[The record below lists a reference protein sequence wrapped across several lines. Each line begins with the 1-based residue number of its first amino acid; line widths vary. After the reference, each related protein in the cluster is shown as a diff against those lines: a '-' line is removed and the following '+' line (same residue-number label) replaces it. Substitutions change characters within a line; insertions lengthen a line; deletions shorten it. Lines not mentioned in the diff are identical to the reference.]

1 MTDDPKT
8 VISEMAPPPQEVN
21 RLGTRTRVFLQLGFS
36 IAILACAFYLGMIY
50 HTREDL
56 TRDGKFTVSEQT
68 MKLLE
73 SSALQDRK
81 TPVKIIAALRKNS
94 PHYVRLRTLVEE
106 YENLAQGKL
115 EVDYLDPIRDQD
127 RALEVANNYSDLL
140 NDHLFSDD
148 LFIIDAR
155 ALRTKGNPNNTSV
168 QAINAG
174 LRYIK
179 VQDMLVKR
187 SDDKKQRRVIGYR
200 DEEMLTSF
208 LQSAIEGRPRV
219 MYLISD
225 KTDLD
230 VGGGFSP
237 SQMLSET
244 MGHLNVILAPI
255 RISEIDSIPENAE
268 GVVLA
273 APQYDFNEKELNIFE
288 EYWRRN
294 GSSLLIAL
302 EPSSR
307 LVNLRAF
314 LRQHGVTPRNDRV
327 LKVENGRTQT
337 QVQALFSPG
346 TRVNSVTV
354 SLEGKSSRFEGRISS
369 LEVREGAEDLES
381 QGISPFAVIETA
393 PGYWG
398 EVDYKEP
405 DPSFDDSSD
414 QPGPLF
420 LGAAVTRGNTNID
433 REDNGIAKMV
443 ILSTAD
449 FLHPDRIG
457 NEQLDFLKNTTHWL
471 LGREE
476 LMGIGPRGLDRR
488 KLSLIPAEAGWL
500 QNIVVFFIPIAFLI
514 IALFV
519 WNTRRA

>member
-8 VISEMAPPPQEVN
+8 VISEMAPPPQDVT
-21 RLGTRTRVFLQLGFS
+21 RLGTRTRVIIQLILAF
-36 IAILACAFYLGMIY
+36 AILASAFYLGIIY
-50 HTREDL
+50 HGRKDL
-56 TRDGKFTVSEQT
+56 THDGQFTVSERT
-68 MKLLE
+68 VKLLE
-73 SSALQDRK
+73 AEALQEREK
-81 TPVKIIAALRKNS
+81 PVKIIAALRKNS
-94 PHYVRLRTLVEE
+94 PHYARLRTLIEE
-106 YENLAQGKL
+106 YENLADGKL

-127 RALEVANNYSDLL
+127 RALEVANNYSDIL

-155 ALRTKGNPNNTSV
+155 SEPTSGTGNEARR

-179 VQDMLVKR
+179 VEDMLVKR

-225 KTDLD
+225 KADLD
-230 VGGGFSP
+230 VGGDISP

-244 MGHLNVILAPI
+244 MKHLNVLLLPI
-255 RISEIDSIPENAE
+255 RISEIEAIPDNAE

-273 APQYDFNEKELNIFE
+273 APQYDLNEKELAILE
-288 EYWRRN
+288 AYWNQN
-294 GSSLLIAL
+294 GASLLVSL
-302 EPSSR
+302 DPSSR
-307 LVNLRAF
+307 LDNLRSF
-314 LRQHGVTPRNDRV
+314 LRRHGVTPRDDRV
-327 LKVENGRTQT
+327 LKVKNGRTQT

-346 TRVNSVTV
+346 TNVNKVTV
-354 SLEGKSSRFEGRISS
+354 SLEGKASRFEGRIAS
-369 LEVREGAEDLES
+369 LEVREGAQDLET
-381 QGISPFAVIETA
+381 QGISPFVVIETA
-393 PGYWG
+393 PDFWG
-398 EVDYKEP
+398 EVDYTQP
-405 DPSFDDSSD
+405 NPTYDDSAD

-433 REDNGIAKMV
+433 RDDKGVAKMV
-443 ILSTAD
+443 ILSTSD
-449 FLHPDRIG
+449 FLHPERIG
-457 NEQLDFLKNTTHWL
+457 NEQLDFIKNTTHWL

-476 LMGIGPRGLDRR
+476 LMGIGPRGLERR
-488 KLSLIPAEAGWL
+488 KLNLIPAEASWL
-500 QNIVVFFIPIAFLI
+500 QNIIVFFIPIGFLI